1 MFKFN
6 KESGCVKVWV
16 TLIMNGTY
24 KVEQVPKLF
33 NLKECVQ
40 EVLTE
45 MGAVQEQPTQ
55 PSVIQ

>member
-16 TLIMNGTY
+16 TLIMGGTY
-24 KVEQVPKLF
+24 TVEEVPDLL
-33 NLKECVQ
+33 NLKECVL

-45 MGAVQEQPTQ
+45 VGAIEEQ
-55 PSVIQ
+55 